1 MWGGN
6 LPSLL
11 AGEIGYSIGLGLL
24 MVYLGAVQ
32 GDIDQRRH
40 PIRNALLLAL
50 VGLAHGCTLLF
61 AVLAGF
67 IWLFHRD
74 VVQRGAHLL
83 KIYALSF
90 CLLGFWIVPLILFAG
105 YNTTHN
111 MVWIIERWQ
120 EALPPILA
128 PLMVLCLVHLAW
140 GVTRWLKGRAGL
152 GGAGLHLGF
161 IALSLVL
168 YLAAFHL
175 NVIDIRFLPL
185 AWLALVPWAA
195 LAGADFSRALT
206 GRVLTPLLGLTL
218 CLLWVAHWV
227 EYIPKWVQWNYRGYE
242 LAQGWPDFKR
252 LNDYLQG
259 GLGDPRVLHEHADL
273 LERFEKAGGG
283 AIRNRAEALLR
294 SLGFDED
301 AWGRP
306 MELLSGGQRKL
317 IGIARCLLGEP
328 DLLLLDEPDNH
339 LDLDRKA
346 MLEQVIRGF
355 DGCVVVVSHDRYLL
369 DETVNVICELDYSR
383 EAGVVLKRWEG
394 NYTSYVTQREL
405 ALLKQQQ
412 DFVAQQKEV
421 QRLEAAIARFKLWAS
436 IVIDERHIKQ
446 ARNKQRQ
453 IDSMEKVERPVLER
467 RKMSLNFRPANRGGA
482 KAVELRHLEKAFGEK
497 VIMIDANATI
507 MNGERVGIVGP
518 NGAGKSVLL
527 KLILGQLP
535 ADGGEVWTGPS
546 IRTGYYSQEH
556 ETLNFSQ
563 TPVEALREVKPMYE
577 GEAVAQLQRFLLPYD
592 ATNQR
597 IATLSGGEKSRVQLA
612 RMMQLGANCL
622 VLDEPTNNLDIPAA
636 EVLEEA
642 LEKFQGAVIVV
653 SHDRYLLDRLVDR
666 VFEVRDGEMRVFE
679 GGYSDYAAR
688 RQA

>member
-1 MWGGN
+1 MVAPGSSVWPILRGRAVPDNVEMIVADLSNVSRIHGGRTIFRG
-6 LPSLL
+6 LSWSLQD
-11 AGEIGYSIGLGLL
+11 GERIGL
-24 MVYLGAVQ
+24 
-32 GDIDQRRH
+32 
-40 PIRNALLLAL
+40 
-50 VGLAHGCTLLF
+50 VGPSGWGKSTLLR
-61 AVLAGF
+61 VLAGIDAPDAGTVTF
-67 IWLFHRD
+67 R
-74 VVQRGAHLL
+74 RGLRVAYLPQE
-83 KIYALSF
+83 YAGEPGRSAFDEVLAAS
-90 CLLGFWIVPLILFAG
+90 GDAAA
-105 YNTTHN
+105 
-111 MVWIIERWQ
+111 IEAELAAAER
-120 EALPPILA
+120 EMADPAILA
-128 PLMVLCLVHLAW
+128 DHE
-140 GVTRWLKGRAGL
+140 
-152 GGAGLHLGF
+152 
-161 IALSLVL
+161 
-168 YLAAFHL
+168 AF
-175 NVIDIRFLPL
+175 D
-185 AWLALVPWAA
+185 
-195 LAGADFSRALT
+195 
-206 GRVLTPLLGLTL
+206 
-218 CLLWVAHWV
+218 
-227 EYIPKWVQWNYRGYE
+227 
-242 LAQGWPDFKR
+242 
-252 LNDYLQG
+252 
-259 GLGDPRVLHEHADL
+259 RVLHRHANL
-273 LERFEKAGGG
+273 LEQFEQAGGG

-301 AWGRP
+301 AWDRP

-317 IGIARCLLGEP
+317 IGIARCLLSEP

-339 LDLDRKA
+339 LDLERKA
-346 MLEQVIRGF
+346 MLERLVRGF

-394 NYTSYVTQREL
+394 NYTAYVTQREL

-412 DFVAQQKEV
+412 DYVAQQKEI

-453 IDSMEKVERPVLER
+453 IDAMEKVERPVLER

-482 KAVELRHLEKAFGEK
+482 KAIELRHLEKAFGDK
-497 VIMIDANATI
+497 VILIDANATI

-527 KLILGQLP
+527 KLILGQIA

-546 IRTGYYSQEH
+546 IRTGYYAQEH

-577 GEAVAQLQRFLLPYD
+577 GEAVAQLQRFLLPYE
-592 ATNQR
+592 ATGQR

-612 RMMQLGANCL
+612 RLMQLGANCL

-642 LEKFQGAVIVV
+642 LEKFQGAVVVV

-666 VFEVRDGEMRVFE
+666 IFEVRDGELRVFE

-688 RQA
+688 RQAAGQ